1 MVSSIAKTHAIVCLL
16 DDSLQRAALGQ
27 EFSKAA
33 CFVSRWGT
41 WSHKGLQVTHLTWE
55 AVTATVPLALS
66 DERLKRLSF
75 LSEFLPLATFCQ
87 LFSFSMLKFGP
98 QLGIISRYGGL

>member
-16 DDSLQRAALGQ
+16 DDSLQGAALGQ
-27 EFSKAA
+27 EFSNAA

-55 AVTATVPLALS
+55 AVIVPLALS
-66 DERLKRLSF
+66 DERLKKLLL